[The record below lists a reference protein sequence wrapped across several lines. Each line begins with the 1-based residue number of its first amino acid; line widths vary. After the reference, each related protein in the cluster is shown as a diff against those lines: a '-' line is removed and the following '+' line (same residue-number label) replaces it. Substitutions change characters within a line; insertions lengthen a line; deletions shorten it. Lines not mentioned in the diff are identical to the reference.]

1 MLVEPHTVA
10 LSAAVYRAHS
20 IVNTQ
25 TKDLTDALAKG
36 QTSLQGIPSLLS
48 FPIEI
53 TYDSVKYAFTAKA
66 LGPNMYSLNING
78 QVIVARVREQPDKS
92 LLCSIGNENYQLF
105 GQDEA
110 LGLRMKINGA
120 TVMIPTVYNPSE
132 LRSDVTG
139 KVVRFLQQDG
149 DTVEKDQPFVEVEA
163 MKMIM
168 AIKSTES
175 GIINHNLSPGSII
188 SAGDL
193 IANLQ
198 LKDLSRV
205 KQIATFK
212 DTLSVAPLSPPKATS
227 ADDALEQ
234 INLALDGFDREGVE
248 ATVPV
253 FLGTATLDQTTA
265 FFATAL
271 NKFLAAEKLFV
282 GQEESAAVSA
292 LIKANKDTLINV
304 VPSLIARKQLKA
316 RAALALS
323 LLRQLEFLPERF
335 KTYAANSMPADLKTA
350 LEGISQLM
358 GAEYGELSLKARQ
371 LIDDSTMPPFQARL
385 DALKTAV
392 MAPGVDLN
400 ALSKQPNIA
409 VSVDLLVVLLG
420 DSDAAVRKAA
430 MEVYVRR
437 VYRAHCV
444 KEISIFEKDGAVS
457 AGFTFTLRT
466 GAVEGKTPVRQGFM
480 TMLPDFAA
488 LKTVMP
494 KVIEQASGFLSK
506 TTDLNLNVLHVGFQ
520 THTGE
525 DDEVAALA
533 EASLVDFHAKLKSMD
548 VRNVN
553 FLMVNPGKKVS
564 YQNFLSETNFKEDLI
579 SRNMRPTMPQLFE
592 LNRLSLNH
600 NLERLATVGRNSQ
613 LYLGREKSASDGKKK
628 GAEQQVLFLRSIS
641 LSAESVTKDGAER
654 VFQMALDELDRAALD
669 SRVSETA
676 SSRVFL
682 NILPEVKLSAKQ
694 AVAQFE
700 QTMDYLIAKYATRLL
715 KLNVDEIEVKV
726 RVTNADEGR
735 PDEFIPVRLIASS
748 STGGWLTREAYR
760 EYLDPVTG
768 QTTQFCTLRGDNQVC
783 VLDPYPTSNIL
794 QLKRTNARRVGSTYA
809 PDFLGLMEVALI
821 NSWQAH
827 SGMSP
832 AKVFSFDELVMGKDG
847 KLSKEKR
854 LPGSNKV
861 GMLAWLTVMKTPQYP
876 EGREVVVIAND
887 VTVQSGSFGVQED
900 EFFFKVS
907 CNQGSV
913 FRING

>member
-1 MLVEPHTVA
+1 MSVLVEPHTVA

-25 TKDLTDALAKG
+25 TKELTDALAKG

-53 TYDSVKYAFTAKA
+53 TYDSVKYGFTAKA
-66 LGPNMYSLNING
+66 LGPNIYSLNING

-212 DTLSVAPLSPPKATS
+212 DTLSVAPLSPPKASS

-253 FLGTATLDQTTA
+253 FLNTATLEQTTA

-271 NKFLAAEKLFV
+271 NKFLAAESLFT

-292 LIKANKDTLINV
+292 LIKVNKDSLANV

-316 RAALALS
+316 RASLALS

-335 KTYAANSMPADLKTA
+335 KTYSANTMPAELKST
-350 LEGISQLM
+350 LQGLSQLA
-358 GAEYGELSLKARQ
+358 GAEYGELSLKAKQ
-371 LIDDSTMPPFQARL
+371 LIDDSMMPPFQARL

-420 DSDAAVRKAA
+420 DADAAVRKAA

-444 KEISIFEKDGAVS
+444 KDINIFEKDGAVS

-466 GAVEGKTPVRQGFM
+466 GAVEGKTPIRQGFM

-488 LKTVMP
+488 LKTAMP
-494 KVIEQASGFLSK
+494 KVIEQASGLFSQ
-506 TTDLNLNVLHVGFQ
+506 TTDHLNLNVLHVGFQ
-520 THTGE
+520 HYSGE
-525 DDEVAALA
+525 EEAVAAQA
-533 EASLVDFHAKLKSMD
+533 QASLVEFHAKLKGMD

-553 FLMVNPGKKVS
+553 FLLVNPGKKVS
-564 YQNFLSETNFKEDLI
+564 YLNYLSETNFKEDLI

-613 LYLGREKSASDGKKK
+613 LYLGREKAASDGKKK
-628 GAEQQVLFLRSIS
+628 AEQQVLFLRSIS
-641 LSAESVTKDGAER
+641 LSADSVTKDGAER

-669 SRVSETA
+669 SRVSDTA

-700 QTMDYLIAKYATRLL
+700 QTMDYLISKYATRLL

-726 RVTNADEGR
+726 RVTNGDEGK
-735 PDEFIPVRLIASS
+735 PEELIPVRLIASS

-783 VLDPYPTSNIL
+783 VLDPYPTSNVL

-832 AKVFSFDELVMGKDG
+832 AKV
-847 KLSKEKR
+847 
-854 LPGSNKV
+854 
-861 GMLAWLTVMKTPQYP
+861 TP
-876 EGREVVVIAND
+876 
-887 VTVQSGSFGVQED
+887 
-900 EFFFKVS
+900 
-907 CNQGSV
+907 
-913 FRING
+913 